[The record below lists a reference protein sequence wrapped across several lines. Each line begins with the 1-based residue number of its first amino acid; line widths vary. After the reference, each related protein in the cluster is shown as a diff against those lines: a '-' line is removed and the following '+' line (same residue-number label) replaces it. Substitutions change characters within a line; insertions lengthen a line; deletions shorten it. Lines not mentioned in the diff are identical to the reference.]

1 MKTKSLVNAAI
12 MLAIYM
18 VFFVLYNIGVLPT
31 IMSILL
37 PIPLII
43 YSVATQKIRDVIWL
57 LLGCFVGT
65 FLMGSVFGLVTTLNY
80 GVIGTVI
87 GIGIVKKWPYWQR
100 LLNAAIVSVISF
112 PITTYVLT
120 GLNVQESMKQ
130 VIDELFAMMES
141 MTQMLPESSVEVL
154 NHFQNMMSMMM
165 TTLLPTILILVG
177 LMSAFLS
184 DKVATLVLRRMN
196 FEVPKG
202 EDVQEFQLGS
212 KLAIILLVSQI
223 LVSFITNHTL
233 SVILLNT
240 VMLLNTLF
248 LFQGAIVMMAYFKSR
263 NQKGIGIVLLVFSLM
278 SSLSMFISVLGIS
291 DALFNYRE
299 RFAIKKT

>member
-43 YSVATQKIRDVIWL
+43 YSVATQRVRDVIWL

-65 FLMGSVFGLVTTLNY
+65 FLMGSVYGLVTTLNY
-80 GVIGTVI
+80 GIIGAVI
-87 GIGIVKKWPYWQR
+87 GIGIIKKWPYWQR
-100 LLNAAIVSVISF
+100 LLNAAIVSVVSF

-120 GLNVQESMKQ
+120 GLNVQESMRQ
-130 VIDELFAMMES
+130 MTDELFAMMES
-141 MTQMLPESSVEVL
+141 MTQMLPEGSVEML
-154 NHFQNMMSMMM
+154 DTFQNMMSMMM

-184 DKVATLVLRRMN
+184 DKVATLVLKRMN

-202 EDVQEFQLGS
+202 EDIQGFQLGS
-212 KLAIILLVSQI
+212 KLAIVLLVSQI
-223 LVSFITNHTL
+223 LVSFTTNHTL
-233 SVILLNT
+233 NVILLNT

-263 NQKGIGIVLLVFSLM
+263 NQKGLGIALLVFSLM

>member
-65 FLMGSVFGLVTTLNY
+65 FLMGSIYGLVTTLNY
-80 GVIGTVI
+80 GVIGAVI
-87 GIGIVKKWPYWQR
+87 GIGIIKKWPYWQR

-202 EDVQEFQLGS
+202 EDIQGFQLGS

>member
-1 MKTKSLVNAAI
+1 

-65 FLMGSVFGLVTTLNY
+65 FLMGSIYGLVTTLNY

-130 VIDELFAMMES
+130 VIDELFAMMQS

-202 EDVQEFQLGS
+202 EDIQEFQLGS

>member
-1 MKTKSLVNAAI
+1 

-37 PIPLII
+37 PIPLIV

-65 FLMGSVFGLVTTLNY
+65 FLMGSIYGLVTTLNY
-80 GVIGTVI
+80 GVIGAVI
-87 GIGIVKKWPYWQR
+87 GIGIIKKWPYWQR

-120 GLNVQESMKQ
+120 GLNVPESMKQ
-130 VIDELFAMMES
+130 VIDELFAMMQS

>member
-1 MKTKSLVNAAI
+1 

-37 PIPLII
+37 PIPLIV

-65 FLMGSVFGLVTTLNY
+65 FLMGSVYGLVTTLNY
-80 GVIGTVI
+80 GVIGAVI
-87 GIGIVKKWPYWQR
+87 GIGIIKKWPYWQR

>member
-1 MKTKSLVNAAI
+1 

-65 FLMGSVFGLVTTLNY
+65 FLMGSVYGLVTTLNY

-202 EDVQEFQLGS
+202 EDIQEFQLGS

>member
-65 FLMGSVFGLVTTLNY
+65 FLMGSIYGLVTTLNY

-177 LMSAFLS
+177 LVSAFLS

>member
-1 MKTKSLVNAAI
+1 

-65 FLMGSVFGLVTTLNY
+65 FLMGSVYGLVTTLNY
-80 GVIGTVI
+80 GVIGAVI

>member
-65 FLMGSVFGLVTTLNY
+65 FLMGSVYGLVTTLNY
-80 GVIGTVI
+80 GVIGAVI

>member
-65 FLMGSVFGLVTTLNY
+65 FLMGSVYGLVTTLNY
-80 GVIGTVI
+80 GVIGAVI

-130 VIDELFAMMES
+130 VIDELFAMMQS

>member
-65 FLMGSVFGLVTTLNY
+65 FLMGSVYGLVTTLNY
-80 GVIGTVI
+80 GVIGAVI
-87 GIGIVKKWPYWQR
+87 GIGIIKKWPYWQR

-202 EDVQEFQLGS
+202 EDIQEFQLGS

>member
-1 MKTKSLVNAAI
+1 

-65 FLMGSVFGLVTTLNY
+65 FLMGSIYGLVTTLNY
-80 GVIGTVI
+80 GVIGAVI

-184 DKVATLVLRRMN
+184 EKVATLVLRRMN

>member
-1 MKTKSLVNAAI
+1 
-12 MLAIYM
+12 
-18 VFFVLYNIGVLPT
+18 
-31 IMSILL
+31 
-37 PIPLII
+37 
-43 YSVATQKIRDVIWL
+43 DVIWL

-65 FLMGSVFGLVTTLNY
+65 FLMGSFYGLVTTLNY
-80 GVIGTVI
+80 GVIGAVI

>member
-1 MKTKSLVNAAI
+1 

-37 PIPLII
+37 PIPLIV

-65 FLMGSVFGLVTTLNY
+65 FLMGSIYGLVTTLNY
-80 GVIGTVI
+80 GVIGAVI
-87 GIGIVKKWPYWQR
+87 GIGIIKKWPYWQR

-120 GLNVQESMKQ
+120 GLNVPESMKQ

>member
-37 PIPLII
+37 PIPLIV

-65 FLMGSVFGLVTTLNY
+65 FLMGSVYGLVTTLNY
-80 GVIGTVI
+80 GVIGAVI
-87 GIGIVKKWPYWQR
+87 GIGIIKKWPYWQR

>member
-65 FLMGSVFGLVTTLNY
+65 FLMGSVYGLVTTLNY
-80 GVIGTVI
+80 GVIGAVI

-177 LMSAFLS
+177 LVSAFLS

-202 EDVQEFQLGS
+202 EDIQEFQLGS

>member
-1 MKTKSLVNAAI
+1 

-65 FLMGSVFGLVTTLNY
+65 FLMGSVYGLVTTLNY
-80 GVIGTVI
+80 GVIGAVI

-177 LMSAFLS
+177 LVSAFLS

-202 EDVQEFQLGS
+202 EDIQEFQLGS

>member
-65 FLMGSVFGLVTTLNY
+65 FLMGSVYGLVTTLNY
-80 GVIGTVI
+80 GVIGAVI
-87 GIGIVKKWPYWQR
+87 GIGIIKKWPYWQR

>member
-65 FLMGSVFGLVTTLNY
+65 FLMGSIYGLVTTLNY
-80 GVIGTVI
+80 GVIGAVI

-196 FEVPKG
+196 FDVPKG
-202 EDVQEFQLGS
+202 EDIQEFQLGS

>member
-1 MKTKSLVNAAI
+1 

-65 FLMGSVFGLVTTLNY
+65 FLMGSIYGLVTTLNY
-80 GVIGTVI
+80 GVIGAVI
-87 GIGIVKKWPYWQR
+87 GIGIIKKWPYWQR

-130 VIDELFAMMES
+130 VIDELFAMMQS

>member
-1 MKTKSLVNAAI
+1 

-37 PIPLII
+37 PIPLTI
-43 YSVATQKIRDVIWL
+43 YPVATQKIRDVIWL

-65 FLMGSVFGLVTTLNY
+65 FLMGSIYGLVTTLNY
-80 GVIGTVI
+80 GVIGAVI
-87 GIGIVKKWPYWQR
+87 GIGIIKKWPYWQR

>member
-37 PIPLII
+37 PIPLIV

-65 FLMGSVFGLVTTLNY
+65 FLMGSIYGLVTTLNY
-80 GVIGTVI
+80 GVIGAVI

-177 LMSAFLS
+177 LVSAFLS

>member
-1 MKTKSLVNAAI
+1 

-65 FLMGSVFGLVTTLNY
+65 FLMGSVYGLVTTLNY
-80 GVIGTVI
+80 GVIGAVI
-87 GIGIVKKWPYWQR
+87 GIGIIKKWPYWQR

-177 LMSAFLS
+177 LVSAFLS

-202 EDVQEFQLGS
+202 EDIQEFQLGS

>member
-65 FLMGSVFGLVTTLNY
+65 FLMGSIYGLVTTLNY
-80 GVIGTVI
+80 GVIGAVI

-177 LMSAFLS
+177 LVSAFLS

>member
-1 MKTKSLVNAAI
+1 

-37 PIPLII
+37 PIPLIV

-65 FLMGSVFGLVTTLNY
+65 FLMGSIYGLVTTLNY
-80 GVIGTVI
+80 GVIGAVI

>member
-65 FLMGSVFGLVTTLNY
+65 FLMGSIYGLVTTLNY
-80 GVIGTVI
+80 GVIGAVI
-87 GIGIVKKWPYWQR
+87 GIGIIKKWPYWQR

-120 GLNVQESMKQ
+120 GLNVQQSMKQ
-130 VIDELFAMMES
+130 VIDELFAMMQS

-177 LMSAFLS
+177 LVSAFLS

>member
-37 PIPLII
+37 PIPLIV

-65 FLMGSVFGLVTTLNY
+65 FLMGSIYGLVTTLNY
-80 GVIGTVI
+80 GVIGAVI
-87 GIGIVKKWPYWQR
+87 GIGIIKKWPYWQR

>member
-1 MKTKSLVNAAI
+1 

-37 PIPLII
+37 PIPLIV

-65 FLMGSVFGLVTTLNY
+65 FLMGSVYGLVTTLNY
-80 GVIGTVI
+80 GVIGAVI
-87 GIGIVKKWPYWQR
+87 GIGIIKKWPYWQR

-120 GLNVQESMKQ
+120 GLNVQQSMKQ
-130 VIDELFAMMES
+130 VIDELFAMMQS

>member
-37 PIPLII
+37 PIPLIV

-65 FLMGSVFGLVTTLNY
+65 FLMGSIYGLVTTLNY
-80 GVIGTVI
+80 GVIGAVI
-87 GIGIVKKWPYWQR
+87 GIGIIKKWPYWQR

-120 GLNVQESMKQ
+120 GLNVPESMKQ

>member
-65 FLMGSVFGLVTTLNY
+65 FLMGSIYGLVTTLNY
-80 GVIGTVI
+80 GVIGAVI

-120 GLNVQESMKQ
+120 GLNVQQSMKQ

-177 LMSAFLS
+177 LVSAFLS

>member
-1 MKTKSLVNAAI
+1 

-65 FLMGSVFGLVTTLNY
+65 FLMGSIYGLVTTLNY
-80 GVIGTVI
+80 GVIGAVI

-120 GLNVQESMKQ
+120 GLNVQQSMKQ

>member
-1 MKTKSLVNAAI
+1 

-65 FLMGSVFGLVTTLNY
+65 FLMGSIYGLVTTLNY
-80 GVIGTVI
+80 GVIGAVI

-120 GLNVQESMKQ
+120 GLNVQQSMKQ
-130 VIDELFAMMES
+130 VIDELFAMMQS

>member
-1 MKTKSLVNAAI
+1 

-37 PIPLII
+37 PIPLIV
-43 YSVATQKIRDVIWL
+43 YSVATQKVRDIIWL
-57 LLGCFVGT
+57 LFGCFVGT
-65 FLMGSVFGLVTTLNY
+65 FLMGSVYGLVTTLNY
-80 GVIGTVI
+80 GVIGAVI
-87 GIGIVKKWPYWQR
+87 GIGIIKKWPYWQR

-177 LMSAFLS
+177 LVSAFLS

-202 EDVQEFQLGS
+202 EDIQEFQLGS

>member
-37 PIPLII
+37 PIPLIV

-65 FLMGSVFGLVTTLNY
+65 FLMGSIYGLVTTLNY

>member
-1 MKTKSLVNAAI
+1 

-65 FLMGSVFGLVTTLNY
+65 FLMGSIYGLVTTLNY

>member
-65 FLMGSVFGLVTTLNY
+65 FLMGSIYGLVTTLNY
-80 GVIGTVI
+80 GVIGAVI
-87 GIGIVKKWPYWQR
+87 GIGIIKKWPYWQR

>member
-65 FLMGSVFGLVTTLNY
+65 FLMGSIYGLVTTLNY
-80 GVIGTVI
+80 GVIGAVI
-87 GIGIVKKWPYWQR
+87 GIGIIKKWPYWQR

-130 VIDELFAMMES
+130 VIDELFAMMQS

-177 LMSAFLS
+177 LVSAFLS

-202 EDVQEFQLGS
+202 EDIQEFQLGS

>member
-65 FLMGSVFGLVTTLNY
+65 FLMGSVYGLVTTLNY
-80 GVIGTVI
+80 GVIGAVI

-177 LMSAFLS
+177 LVSAFLS

>member
-65 FLMGSVFGLVTTLNY
+65 FLMGSVYGLVTTLNY
-80 GVIGTVI
+80 GVIGAVI
-87 GIGIVKKWPYWQR
+87 GIGIIKKWPYWQR

-177 LMSAFLS
+177 LVSAFLS